1 MDQSFEEFRSV
12 IFAEQ
17 KEQNNASLIEG
28 LTNTKEDLYELPY
41 ADTTVEKVIKLLR
54 RNKVSEGS
62 RKKLFDNG
70 HVHEMVKTRGTS
82 IDALCQDV
90 QKINVLSMD
99 TGKQTLHEKASIQFW
114 SQKKTDGLT
123 LNPLPKKG
131 LRFVRKKMESSPVE
145 AFTRAMSEVISF
157 LPTRLGGAG
166 RAIGN
171 LARQRDNL
179 KLYLDP
185 TITTIDIIGAGFD
198 KSNCSTSFD
207 AELIDQS
214 GNFKGYAVMKYQKKK
229 GGGAQ
234 DRQKDDV
241 RNTVRMCADYIRTNP
256 DEKNTIFYLIMD
268 GPGLVP
274 KFLDELKQQVDN
286 QGIGDRVF
294 VKTNSV

>member
-1 MDQSFEEFRSV
+1 MAQSFEEYRHI
-12 IFAEQ
+12 IFSEQ

-28 LTNTKEDLYELPY
+28 LTKTKEDLYELPY
-41 ADTTVEKVIKLLR
+41 ADTTVEKVRKLLR

-62 RKKLFDNG
+62 RNKLFKNG

-99 TGKQTLHEKASIQFW
+99 TGRQTLHEKAAMQYW

-145 AFTRAMSEVISF
+145 AFNRAVSEVISF
-157 LPTRLGGAG
+157 VPTRLGGAG

-179 KLYLDP
+179 KLYLNP
-185 TITTIDIIGAGFD
+185 TITTIDMIGDAE

-214 GNFKGYAVMKYQKKK
+214 GNFKGYAVMKYQKKMR
-229 GGGAQ
+229 GGAQ

-256 DEKNTIFYLIMD
+256 DEKNTIFYFIMD

-274 KFLDELKQQVDN
+274 NFLDELKKQVDY